1 MKQVIKLNLGDMVA
15 TVYSLK
21 YYPEN
26 INVGIVINIHPARLV
41 LEDYYD
47 YVTIQWNSGI
57 QTTEKTTKLKVL
69 SECK

>member
-15 TVYSLK
+15 TAHSLK

-26 INVGIVINIHPARLV
+26 IDVGIVIDTRPPEPF
-41 LEDYYD
+41 EDYYD
-47 YVTIQWNSGI
+47 YVAVQWNSGI